1 MKKTLV
7 ALAAA
12 SAVSA
17 FAQVSITGLVDMGYN
32 RTDFKGKQVT
42 TSASPNGSATSNFT
56 FLINED
62 LGGGLKADARWE
74 IDPDLTQTV
83 GKTSGTSSTGTTS
96 NVTSFL
102 GNGYSFLGLSGGF
115 GAVKFGTI
123 NYETL
128 NANGDGNVGFGT
140 AIGSGYRVS
149 SFDAVRAQNSLRYDT
164 PNMNGFAA
172 SYLISDKNDM
182 QTGAKST
189 TGQTGNQVNQTQG
202 RDKVSE
208 IGLNYANGPLTAR
221 YAAITME
228 QWGSTATTTLGETTG
243 YVPLAWTPGTG
254 AAFKLNTLSVK
265 YDVNSALTVGYF
277 NQIAKSDSLI
287 LALANATGTVASPAS
302 PSSQIFDRKTN
313 GFAASYTVGA
323 TKFMAN
329 YQNVT
334 NGDAAA
340 KRTLSTAGATA
351 KVLGLGVDYSMT
363 KRTVAYVRYEK
374 DTESTGSGGNAQAFR
389 DTATPGYGAT
399 NSVYTAL
406 ALGIRHTF

>member
-1 MKKTLV
+1 
-7 ALAAA
+7 
-12 SAVSA
+12 
-17 FAQVSITGLVDMGYN
+17 MGYN
-32 RTDFKGKQVT
+32 RTDFKGKVVT
-42 TSASPNGSATSNFT
+42 TSAAPNGSATSNFT

-83 GKTSGTSSTGTTS
+83 GKTSGTTSTGTTS

-164 PNMNGFAA
+164 PNMNGFSA

-182 QTGAKST
+182 QTATAS
-189 TGQTGNQVNQTQG
+189 TGQTGNQVNQTGG

-208 IGLNYANGPLTAR
+208 IGLVYAQGPLTAR
-221 YAAITME
+221 YGAMQME
-228 QWGSTATTTLGETTG
+228 QWGAIATAYYANGDTF
-243 YVPLAWTPGTG
+243 VPTAWTAGTG

-265 YDVNSALTVGYF
+265 YDVNQALTVGYF
-277 NQIAKSDSLI
+277 NQQIKSD
-287 LALANATGTVASPAS
+287 ALVAAAAAVTTSTTAT
-302 PSSQIFDRKTN
+302 SSIFDRKTN

-329 YQNVT
+329 YQNT
-334 NGDAAA
+334 INGD
-340 KRTLSTAGATA
+340 GATKRQLSVA
-351 KVLGLGVDYSMT
+351 GDTVKVLGLGVDYSMT

>member
-1 MKKTLV
+1 
-7 ALAAA
+7 
-12 SAVSA
+12 
-17 FAQVSITGLVDMGYN
+17 MGYN

-164 PNMNGFAA
+164 PNMNGFSA

-182 QTGAKST
+182 QTATAS
-189 TGQTGNQVNQTQG
+189 TGQTGNQVNQTGG

-208 IGLNYANGPLTAR
+208 IGLVYAQGPLTAR
-221 YAAITME
+221 YGAMQME
-228 QWGSTATTTLGETTG
+228 QWGAIATAYYANGDTF
-243 YVPLAWTPGTG
+243 VPTAWTAGTG

-265 YDVNSALTVGYF
+265 YDVNQALTVGYF
-277 NQIAKSDSLI
+277 NQQIKSD
-287 LALANATGTVASPAS
+287 ALVAAAAAVTTSTTAT
-302 PSSQIFDRKTN
+302 SSIFDRKTN

-329 YQNVT
+329 YQNT
-334 NGDAAA
+334 INGD
-340 KRTLSTAGATA
+340 GATKRQLSVA
-351 KVLGLGVDYSMT
+351 GDTVKVLGLGVDYSMT